1 MIPQSSRGVAGK
13 ISGSALM
20 LFEPL
25 IPFLAGIV
33 KCLTPEIPRRGKDMP
48 IRLFL

>member
-13 ISGSALM
+13 IAGSAL
-20 LFEPL
+20 LLSDPFIPL
-25 IPFLAGIV
+25 LAGIV